1 MIKEQSKGPPQPL
14 VDWYWRTT
22 GNVLGNI
29 AGSVCTENHPKWFSI
44 VDIITEEHPGLYI
57 PVRTIDKLFGPHLG
71 VHNSAPYWI
80 IEIGRYWHT
89 HTDRLNELLEL
100 ADTFSPT

>member
-1 MIKEQSKGPPQPL
+1 MKEQSKGPSQEV

-22 GNVLGNI
+22 GNVFQSI
-29 AGSVCTENHPKWFSI
+29 VVSVCAGNHPKWFSI

-57 PVRTIDKLFGPHLG
+57 PTRTIDKLFGPHLG
-71 VHNSAPYWI
+71 TGANPYFS
-80 IEIGRYWHT
+80 IEIGRYWHA

-100 ADTFSPT
+100 ADAISTA